1 MWKMQFKN
9 LSIIIVSFLLV
20 GSCTF
25 LFLVEESNADRT
37 EIYVDS
43 SFHGF
48 SDGSAE
54 QPYNSIKEAIDLA
67 EDGDTIYVFGGL
79 YDEALV
85 IEKKIKLWGS
95 IENGPS
101 IIDYSE
107 DLRYTVEIN
116 ADYAEIQN
124 FDIRDSERIKTSPIG
139 ALICIK
145 SNNVVLQGN
154 NISNSNSSGIY
165 LAPGSNG
172 NVISGNKVNSVEN
185 GIYVSSSITNDI
197 FNNIIYNC
205 SEKAIFIES
214 SQSNRFYGNIINNN
228 MFGLYAKDCSNINIT
243 NNTINTSHY
252 QGIYLDQINDGII
265 KNNFINNSIQDAL
278 FIKSNDVNI
287 QNNLFDDNQKAI
299 TLSGANCNIIN
310 NTISNSSSSGIYT
323 DFQSNNNLIYQ
334 NHFIDNNPSAKEYG
348 NNYWYYMGQGNYWDD
363 YNYVDRNFDGIGDIY
378 YTDNGVMD
386 IYPLGYFLKPPKKP
400 SNPDPKDT
408 DTGTTLKITL
418 KVDIE
423 DPDSD
428 LLTVSFYRADTNKL
442 IEGPLQNPVKKVESG
457 SRVLYSFTQ
466 PFNATVAWY
475 VIVND
480 SLLENRS
487 DIWFFM
493 TRTAPPNNK
502 PPVANTGG
510 PYSAEAYEPLL
521 FDASSCKDPDGNISF
536 YRWNFGDGSSQIL
549 EENPIHIY
557 RNPGTYTATLTIIDN
572 NGSVAVANTTIKI
585 SSNTNKKPTAN
596 ISIPSN
602 GYSGSEI
609 LFSSAG
615 SSDPDGDILTHYW
628 SFGDE
633 TNSTEENPTH
643 IYQSTGTYFV
653 TLKVSDSQYSDIVSS
668 TITINKAAEETPGF
682 ELISILLVLFVILL
696 IKPNKKY

>member
-1 MWKMQFKN
+1 MQFNN
-9 LSIIIVSFLLV
+9 LYIIIVSFLLL

-25 LFLVEESNADRT
+25 LFLVEECNAEGT

-54 QPYNSIKEAIDLA
+54 QPYTSIKEAIDIA
-67 EDGDTIYVFGGL
+67 GNGDTIYVFGGL
-79 YDEALV
+79 YNEALV

-116 ADYAEIQN
+116 ADYVEIQN
-124 FDIRDSERIKTSPIG
+124 FDIHDSERIKTSPIG

-165 LAPGSNG
+165 LAPGSSG

-185 GIYVSSSITNDI
+185 GIYVSSSNTNDI
-197 FNNIIYNC
+197 FNNIIINC
-205 SEKAIFIES
+205 SKKAIYIES
-214 SQSNRFYGNIINNN
+214 SQSNRFYGNSINNN
-228 MFGLYAKDCSNINIT
+228 MFGIYIKDCSNINIT

-252 QGIYLDQINDGII
+252 QGVYLDQINGGII
-265 KNNFINNSIQDAL
+265 KNNFISNSIQDAL
-278 FIKSNDVNI
+278 FIKSNDIDI
-287 QNNLFDDNQKAI
+287 QNNILDDNQRAI
-299 TLSGANCNIIN
+299 TLLGANCNIIN
-310 NTISNSSSSGIYT
+310 NTISNSSSSGIST

-334 NHFIDNNPSAKEYG
+334 NCFIDNNPSAQEYG
-348 NNYWYYMGQGNYWDD
+348 DNYWYYMGQGNYWDD
-363 YNYVDRNFDGIGDIY
+363 YNYVDRNLDGIGDRY
-378 YTDNGVMD
+378 YTYNGIMD

-400 SNPDPKDT
+400 SNPDPEDT
-408 DTGTTLKITL
+408 ETGTNLKITL
-418 KVDIE
+418 KVDVE

-428 LLTVSFYRADTNKL
+428 LLTVSFYRADTNTR
-442 IEGPLQNPVKKVESG
+442 IEGAHQNPVIKVESG
-457 SRVLYSFTQ
+457 SRVSYSFTQ

-493 TRTAPPNNK
+493 TRAAPPNNK
-502 PPVANTGG
+502 PPIANAGG
-510 PYSAEAYEPLL
+510 PYSAEAYEPLIL
-521 FDASSCKDPDGNISF
+521 DASSCKDPDGNISF

-572 NGSVAVANTTIKI
+572 NGSVAVDNTTIKI
-585 SSNTNKKPTAN
+585 SPNTNQKPTAN
-596 ISIPSN
+596 ISIPLS
-602 GYSGSEI
+602 GYSISEI

-615 SSDPDGDILTHYW
+615 SNDPDGDVLNYYW

-643 IYQSTGTYFV
+643 IYQSEGTYIV
-653 TLKVSDSQYSDIVSS
+653 TLKVSDAQYFDTASS
-668 TITINKAAEETPGF
+668 SIIINKAAKEAPGF
-682 ELISILLVLFVILL
+682 ELILIVLALFVILL
-696 IKPNKKY
+696 INKRNKKY